1 MLQVISHNTK
11 LTVVVIVNDDDDGGG
26 GDDVADDDDDGDGLL
41 HHHHHHHHMTWRI
54 SNSANNA
61 GTGRKARLEGLVQ
74 SVRHRW

>member
-41 HHHHHHHHMTWRI
+41 HHHHHHHMTWRI

-74 SVRHRW
+74 SVRHR